1 MENSIRAYQDKEF
14 YYINRYL
21 RNIEEEYIKNDVN
34 EDKILVIKQHIMN
47 IDEMFRTNSMKSDD
61 SLIVFRGVNGNVI
74 YQGIDNGFVSTSKSI
89 KIAEKF
95 AGKEGVIYEMR
106 LEKNVSYLD
115 LTMYCAREQEIL
127 LPRGLIF
134 TIESQKKVKKNV
146 YVVMR
151 VTNNENL
158 PI

>member
-1 MENSIRAYQDKEF
+1 MEYSIRAYQDKEF

-34 EDKILVIKQHIMN
+34 EDKILVIKQYIMN

-89 KIAEKF
+89 KCALLNGYSRTNQCNLVIA
-95 AGKEGVIYEMR
+95 
-106 LEKNVSYLD
+106 
-115 LTMYCAREQEIL
+115 
-127 LPRGLIF
+127 
-134 TIESQKKVKKNV
+134 
-146 YVVMR
+146 
-151 VTNNENL
+151 
-158 PI
+158 